1 MNEIGREQGFS
12 LILVR
17 GAPGVIY
24 YKEAL
29 DITDVVIERF
39 NKQD

>member
-1 MNEIGREQGFS
+1 VGRDNGFA
-12 LILVR
+12 LILIR
-17 GAPGVIY
+17 GAPGVLY

-39 NKQD
+39 NKDK